1 MIHQECVRGGHD
13 PSSAYQSTPARAA
26 ARARGCGLMAKTNAT
41 CRACRFFLSE
51 GGFSLAAIG
60 SCCRRAPTAIAP
72 SAEVLDYD
80 QLWPNVRG
88 GYWCGEFELADDREV
103 AD

>member
-1 MIHQECVRGGHD
+1 MEQGTLD
-13 PSSAYQSTPARAA
+13 FT
-26 ARARGCGLMAKTNAT
+26 T
-41 CRACRFFLSE
+41 
-51 GGFSLAAIG
+51 
-60 SCCRRAPTAIAP
+60 